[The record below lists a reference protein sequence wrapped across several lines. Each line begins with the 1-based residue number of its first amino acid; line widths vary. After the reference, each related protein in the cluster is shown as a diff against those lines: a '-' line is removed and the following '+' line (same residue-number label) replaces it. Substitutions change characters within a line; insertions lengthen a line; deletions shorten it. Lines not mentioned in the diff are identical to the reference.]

1 MASYP
6 KTYRQGQME
15 RDEHRQAG
23 SGFALESL
31 ALFLQ
36 VKPGA
41 IIAGACPSRVIGS
54 HWSPLKVVG
63 D

>member
-23 SGFALESL
+23 SGFAL
-31 ALFLQ
+31 
-36 VKPGA
+36 
-41 IIAGACPSRVIGS
+41 AGAPG
-54 HWSPLKVVG
+54 K
-63 D
+63 